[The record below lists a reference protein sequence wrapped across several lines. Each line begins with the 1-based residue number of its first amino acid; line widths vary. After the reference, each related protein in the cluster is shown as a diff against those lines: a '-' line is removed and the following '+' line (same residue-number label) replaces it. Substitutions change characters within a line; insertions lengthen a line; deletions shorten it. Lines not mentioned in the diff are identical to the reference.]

1 MTKKGKKVKKST
13 FREVIYKSWY
23 NKYLLSMLLFLVWL
37 SFFDKNNLYNQ
48 YRLTQKLEKL
58 ENDKVGYE
66 EKLVTAIKE
75 REVLEENKERYA
87 REKYFVKKD
96 NEEVFII
103 EKK

>member
-75 REVLEENKERYA
+75 REVLEGNKERYA

>member
-1 MTKKGKKVKKST
+1 MKKKGKKVKKSG
-13 FREVIYKSWY
+13 FKELVYKSWY
-23 NKYLLSMLLFLVWL
+23 NKYLLSMLLFLVWIA
-37 SFFDKNNLYNQ
+37 FFDKNNLYNQ
-48 YRLTQKLEKL
+48 YKLSQKLENL
-58 ENDKVGYE
+58 ESDKITYE

-75 REVLEENKERYA
+75 REILENNKERYA